1 VVLAITWIVASDA
14 IIDVLQQLLKF

>member
-14 IIDVLQQLLKF
+14 IIDVLLDVLKL